1 MSEDLN
7 KWNPRKIDWLYNNIE
22 WDLPIINLFEHCLAD
37 IRRNAFQKVNK
48 ICQDK
53 NGSWHMTYVARET
66 DNDLIYAIQ
75 LNAFYS
81 KLSNFTTHTPYYKSS
96 IQNIIF
102 VDFTNNESL
111 LESETVFYK
120 NLSNLFSKI
129 YEIPDVA
136 KTDICKGT
144 YYTWD
149 SFEIYMDKLP
159 IHFACPT
166 LGHMIHLLT
175 NCRDDKILFCT
186 SSNIIPAK
194 ENSEDTLPLWKCYL
208 RLDSNNLLE
217 YIITDDSDEIVSIKT
232 VLKGCSIGNIIMD
245 TSYNTELNLLI
256 WMIELIKQLE
266 LYNKICV
273 CMQEHKSKDLVK
285 QEINSSEKTIPTTK
299 SSNIMEAEVTDDG
312 IDIYVNIKNGE
323 EVEPEKLISFK
334 YDGIGNVINIY
345 KYQQDSDNKES
356 KLGVVFLNKHMEEI
370 YNLRN
375 SISEINKEIKIHEEI
390 IKSLKEN
397 KDNNE
402 KKLVELVGSPVDS
415 CLLSN

>member
-1 MSEDLN
+1 MNENLN
-7 KWNPRKIDWLYNNIE
+7 KWIPRKLDWLYYNIE
-22 WDLPIINLFEHCLAD
+22 WNVPIINLFEHCLAD
-37 IRRNAFQKVNK
+37 IKRNAFQKVNK

-53 NGSWHMTYVARET
+53 NGSWHMTYIVRET
-66 DNDLIYAIQ
+66 ANELIYAIQ

-81 KLSNFTTHTPYYKSS
+81 KLSNFTTHTPYYESS

-102 VDFTNNESL
+102 VDCTNDKSL
-111 LESETVFYK
+111 LESETGFYK
-120 NLSNLFSKI
+120 NLSNLFNKI

-136 KTDICKGT
+136 KMDICKGA

-149 SFEIYMDKLP
+149 SFEIYTDRLP
-159 IHFACPT
+159 IHFAGPT
-166 LGHMIHLLT
+166 LGHIIHLLI
-175 NCRDDKILFCT
+175 NYRDDKILFC
-186 SSNIIPAK
+186 SSSTIVPDK
-194 ENSEDTLPLWKCYL
+194 ENPEDTLPLWKCYL

-217 YIITDDSDEIVSIKT
+217 YIITDDSGEIVPIKS

-245 TSYNTELNLLI
+245 TSLNTELNLLI
-256 WMIELIKQLE
+256 WMLDLIKQLN

-273 CMQEHKSKDLVK
+273 CNQEHKSKDLNK
-285 QEINSSEKTIPTTK
+285 QEINSSEKTVPTIK
-299 SSNIMEAEVTDDG
+299 SSNIMEAEVTNDG

-334 YDGIGNVINIY
+334 YDSIGNVINMY
-345 KYQQDSDNKES
+345 KYQNNSDNNES

-402 KKLVELVGSPVDS
+402 KKLIELVGSPVDS